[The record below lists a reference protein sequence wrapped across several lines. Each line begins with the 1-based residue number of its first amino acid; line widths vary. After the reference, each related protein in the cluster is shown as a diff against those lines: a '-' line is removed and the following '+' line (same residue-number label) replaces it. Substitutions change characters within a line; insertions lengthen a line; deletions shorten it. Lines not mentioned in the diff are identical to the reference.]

1 MRIAVTGTLLPAF
14 TEAKALKSKGK
25 GQSHYLFRIVR
36 EVLEISLFLWQL
48 LSEREGPY
56 PLLFCLPFPNPL

>member
-36 EVLEISLFLWQL
+36 EVLEISFL
-48 LSEREGPY
+48 GAA
-56 PLLFCLPFPNPL
+56 FK